1 MLTKTKAIVLRCLKY
16 SDQKVIV
23 DFYTEVYGRVTSMVK
38 LSAKSSGKMKK
49 QLFQPLTSLVIEIDY
64 RQNQQMQRLN
74 DVQLDIP
81 WVQIM
86 SDPVRM
92 TVGMFLAEVLYY
104 ATRQEQQDVPLFRFI
119 ETSLQWFDC
128 TDGSISNFHVTFLI
142 RLTRFLGF
150 MPENS
155 DYEAEQLFDL
165 RSGEF
170 TSHVPVHGDYLCA
183 TDAERMHQLM
193 RISYPTMHLMKM
205 SRQERRHCLDTI
217 ILYYR
222 LHIASFP
229 ELKSLSILQ
238 QVFD

>member
-1 MLTKTKAIVLRCLKY
+1 MLSKTKAIVLRCLKY
-16 SDQKVIV
+16 NDQKVIV
-23 DFYTEVYGRVTSMVK
+23 DFYTEVYGRITSMVK
-38 LSAKSSGKMKK
+38 LSAKPSGKMKK
-49 QLFQPLTSLVIEIDY
+49 QLFQPLTSLLIEIDY

-74 DVQLDIP
+74 DVQLDTP
-81 WVQIM
+81 WTMITL
-86 SDPVRM
+86 DPVRM

-104 ATRQEQQDVPLFRFI
+104 VTRQEQQDVALYSFI

-128 TDGSISNFHVTFLI
+128 TEGSISNFHIAFLV

-150 MPENS
+150 MPTAT
-155 DYEAEQLFDL
+155 DYEPGQLFDL

-170 TSHVPVHGDYLCA
+170 TPHTPIHRDFLGA
-183 TDAERMHQLM
+183 TDAERMHQLL
-193 RISYPTMHLMKM
+193 RISYPTMHLYKM

-217 ILYYR
+217 ITYYR

-229 ELKSLSILQ
+229 ELKSLAILQ